1 MNDGPE
7 EWDRKMR
14 ALRRM
19 MQLYSMS
26 GRRSSGGAAAPA
38 SNPLED
44 ENYIPITT
52 ENSEEIT
59 V

>member
-1 MNDGPE
+1 
-7 EWDRKMR
+7 MR

-26 GRRSSGGAAAPA
+26 GRRASGGGAALP
-38 SNPLED
+38 SNPLQDESYVAIMTED
-44 ENYIPITT
+44 
-52 ENSEEIT
+52 SEEIT

>member
-1 MNDGPE
+1 
-7 EWDRKMR
+7 MR

-26 GRRSSGGAAAPA
+26 GRRAASGGAAAPA
-38 SNPLED
+38 SNPLQD

-52 ENSEEIT
+52 ENEEEIT